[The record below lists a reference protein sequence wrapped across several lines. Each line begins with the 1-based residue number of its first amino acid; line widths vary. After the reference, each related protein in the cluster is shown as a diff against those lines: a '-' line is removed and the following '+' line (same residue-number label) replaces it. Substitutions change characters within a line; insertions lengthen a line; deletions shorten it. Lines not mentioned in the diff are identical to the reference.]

1 MEEKRKKKIL
11 IIEAIMIILAIAF
24 LLPLILVFTNS
35 FKSYNEIL
43 TDVIKLPS
51 SLQFSNYANAFEIMN
66 YPRAFLNTV
75 FVTVVGTLG
84 IVLFSAMAGFK
95 LSRTKTK
102 YSWLIFLLCISPM
115 MIPFQS
121 FMITLTQICKK
132 LNLMNSL
139 GGLAVVYWGLG
150 APLSIFLY
158 HGFAKTIP
166 RELDECA
173 QIDGCSSFR
182 MFFSIILPILKPVTS
197 TVVVI
202 NVMWIWND
210 FLLPLLMIN
219 GNKDIKTLQL
229 AAYNFFGQYVSQWHY
244 ALAAV
249 VLTVVPAIIFFI
261 LMQKQIIE
269 GMTSGA
275 VKG

>member
-11 IIEAIMIILAIAF
+11 IIEAVMIVLAIAF